1 MDQTWRLEVEHINVG
16 GPGYLDLALV
26 RKSSKPS
33 WASLQGEWH
42 HVKVKRKW
50 TGEQHKLDLGNVVNG
65 TLVLEYGFL
74 DLEGKSKIFQTRNIS
89 LLATES
95 QIAEESRR
103 GVHVNVTKQGA
114 ALALLLAHPSIFT
127 QHHAVGD
134 VATHLMQ

>member
-26 RKSSKPS
+26 RKSNKPS

-42 HVKVKRKW
+42 HVKIKRKW
-50 TGEQHKLDLGNVVNG
+50 TGEQHMLDLGNVVNG

-89 LLATES
+89 LLASEWD
-95 QIAEESRR
+95 IAEASRG
-103 GVHVNVTKQGA
+103 GVHVNVSKQGA
-114 ALALLLAHPSIFT
+114 ALSLLLALRRVFT
-127 QHHAVGD
+127 
-134 VATHLMQ
+134 